1 MKQALVILG
10 QSVDQL
16 TVKRVIRLIGRAK
29 EYRALVGSM
38 NSSLAMRS

>member
-1 MKQALVILG
+1 MKQVLVILG
-10 QSVDQL
+10 QRKDQI

-38 NSSLAMRS
+38 NSSLATLS